1 MNNPVD
7 AFNLAAGAEALPLEL
22 LHPLDSSNPAS
33 TPVRLSGPEQRLTVS
48 PDPGVMGGD
57 GDSSWL
63 PPSQLLIG
71 KDGVTRSIWPV
82 HLPGWQA
89 LGWQLLSPARGSDD
103 PAAADDEDTSP
114 EPVVDP
120 GLVPAEQEAPVTEPE
135 GLDALDLES
144 EQPATPEPGTAT
156 EESTPTGESLES
168 AATITSDGEALLAT
182 EATDF
187 QARTKAQIVE
197 FCSTVY
203 GVELD
208 GSQTKAELVEQAT
221 ALEAQASARSTA
233 TSDGT
238 GVASSDPADLAALE
252 LGDALL

>member
-1 MNNPVD
+1 VD
-7 AFNLAAGAEALPLEL
+7 A
-22 LHPLDSSNPAS
+22 
-33 TPVRLSGPEQRLTVS
+33 
-48 PDPGVMGGD
+48 
-57 GDSSWL
+57 
-63 PPSQLLIG
+63 
-71 KDGVTRSIWPV
+71 
-82 HLPGWQA
+82 
-89 LGWQLLSPARGSDD
+89 
-103 PAAADDEDTSP
+103 EDNAP

-120 GLVPAEQEAPVTEPE
+120 GQAPPEQEAPVTEPE
-135 GLDALDLES
+135 LVDALGLEP
-144 EQPATPEPGTAT
+144 EQPEAT
-156 EESTPTGESLES
+156 EPAPAAGEPAPTGEPLES
-168 AATITSDGEALLAT
+168 AATTTSDGEALLAT

-187 QARTKAQIVE
+187 QSMTKAQIVE

-221 ALEAQASARSTA
+221 ALEAQASGSSTA